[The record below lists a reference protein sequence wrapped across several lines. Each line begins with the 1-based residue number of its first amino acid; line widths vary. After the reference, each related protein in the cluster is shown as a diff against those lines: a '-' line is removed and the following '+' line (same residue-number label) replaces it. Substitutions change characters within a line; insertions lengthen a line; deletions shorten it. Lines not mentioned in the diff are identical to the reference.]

1 MTLMIRPDSWNM
13 PVLVHVAGAMALV
26 ASITVV
32 AVVLVQG
39 WRTSDAGT
47 AAALQRFGART
58 LLFAVLPS
66 YFVMRGAAE
75 WALSREN
82 LSNSNASW
90 IGIGFGVAD
99 FGGLLLLIAVII
111 ANIGSR
117 RSREGG
123 MSALTKAATVIS
135 VLLVVAYIV
144 AIWAMT
150 TKPS

>member
-1 MTLMIRPDSWNM
+1 MILMIRPDTWNL

-26 ASITVV
+26 ASVTVV
-32 AVVLVQG
+32 AVVFVTG
-39 WRTSDAGT
+39 WRTSDPGA

-66 YFVMRGAAE
+66 FLVMRIGAE
-75 WALSREN
+75 WALSKEN

-99 FGGLLLLIAVII
+99 FGGLLMLIAIII
-111 ANIGSR
+111 ANIGAR
-117 RSREGG
+117 RAREGG
-123 MSALTKAATVIS
+123 MSVLTKIATAIS
-135 VLLVVAYIV
+135 LLLLVGYVI

-150 TKPS
+150 SKPS

>member
-1 MTLMIRPDSWNM
+1 MTLMIRPDSWNL

-58 LLFAVLPS
+58 LLFAALPS

-82 LSNSNASW
+82 LSDSNASW

-99 FGGLLLLIAVII
+99 AGGILLLIAIII
-111 ANIGSR
+111 ANVGSR

-123 MSALTKAATVIS
+123 MSGLTKAATAIS
-135 VLLVVAYIV
+135 VLLLVAYIV

>member
-1 MTLMIRPDSWNM
+1 MTLMIRPDSWNL

-32 AVVLVQG
+32 AVVLVQA
-39 WRTSDAGT
+39 WRTADAGT

-66 YFVMRGAAE
+66 YLVMRGAAE

-82 LSNSNASW
+82 LSDSNASW

-99 FGGLLLLIAVII
+99 AGGILLLIAIII

-150 TKPS
+150 TKPT

>member
-1 MTLMIRPDSWNM
+1 MTLMIRPDSWNL

-135 VLLVVAYIV
+135 VLLVVAYII

>member
-1 MTLMIRPDSWNM
+1 MILMIRPDSWNL

-32 AVVLVQG
+32 AAVLLQG
-39 WRTSDAGT
+39 WRTADAG
-47 AAALQRFGART
+47 AAASLQRFGART
-58 LLFAVLPS
+58 LLFAALPS

-75 WALSREN
+75 WALSKEH
-82 LSNSNASW
+82 LSNSKANW
-90 IGIGFGVAD
+90 IGIGFAVAD
-99 FGGLLLLIAVII
+99 FGGLLLLIAIII
-111 ANIGSR
+111 ANIGAR

-123 MSALTKAATVIS
+123 MSALTKVATAIS
-135 VLLVVAYIV
+135 LLLVIAYIV

>member
-1 MTLMIRPDSWNM
+1 MTLMIRPDSWNL

>member
-1 MTLMIRPDSWNM
+1 MTLMIRPDSWNL

-32 AVVLVQG
+32 AVVLVQA
-39 WRTSDAGT
+39 WRTADAGT

-66 YFVMRGAAE
+66 YLVMRGAAE
-75 WALSREN
+75 WALSRED
-82 LSNSNASW
+82 LSDSNASW

-99 FGGLLLLIAVII
+99 AGGILLLIAIII

-150 TKPS
+150 TKPT

>member
-1 MTLMIRPDSWNM
+1 MTLMIRPDSWNL

-111 ANIGSR
+111 ANVGSR

-150 TKPS
+150 AKPS